1 MYIPIY
7 GVIRYGIFHSN
18 IRYEIF
24 HSKYEI
30 YLKMIFSCLTHYKHV
45 HVNTVKLIYIA
56 LRNLVHHVNNE
67 VCGMSKPLFLYLY

>member
-7 GVIRYGIFHSN
+7 GVIRYG
-18 IRYEIF
+18 IF

-45 HVNTVKLIYIA
+45 NTVKLSYIA